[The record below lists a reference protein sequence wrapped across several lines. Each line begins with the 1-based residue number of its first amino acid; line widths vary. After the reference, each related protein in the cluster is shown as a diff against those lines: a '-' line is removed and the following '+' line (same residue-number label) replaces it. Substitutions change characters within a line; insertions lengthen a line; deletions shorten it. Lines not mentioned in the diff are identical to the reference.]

1 MDRLIGQAGTD
12 FDPELFVEVQNVHS
26 SERQHHVDL
35 QLSNSDVWLEPAELE
50 LQWFGAETGIHPDS
64 VVELLFG

>member
-12 FDPELFVEVQNVHS
+12 FDLELFVEVQNVHS

-50 LQWFGAETGIHPDS
+50 LRWFGAETAIHPDS
-64 VVELLFG
+64 VVELLLG